1 MPVLPIIDLLILSG
15 WSTLFAALVL
25 KLVWFSTSYRPLVM
39 GLGPFDLV
47 VIAATFLLFAL
58 ALTGRTWV
66 KAHEAQLALDAAAA
80 RAAAT
85 LHAYEVTQEGVMA
98 EEAIARAAGG
108 GSPTV
113 GIGSARPVRP
123 GG

>member
-15 WSTLFAALVL
+15 WATLFAALLL
-25 KLVWFSTSYRPLVM
+25 KILWFSTNYRPFLM

-58 ALTGRTWV
+58 ALAARTWV
-66 KAHEAQLALDAAAA
+66 KAHETQLALEVSAA

-85 LHAYEVTQEGVMA
+85 LHAYEATQEGAMLEQANAASAA
-98 EEAIARAAGG
+98 EDLRGVG
-108 GSPTV
+108 LGSTR
-113 GIGSARPVRP
+113 SVRP
-123 GG
+123 G